1 MIFFISEYAEFL
13 HCKGRMFT
21 DFNMVRKE
29 IEDETDR
36 VVGGEGSKNVSN
48 IPINLRVYSPHGKFV
63 EVNDDVNGIIKV
75 SNIVMNLYYDSIFL
89 VLNLTLVDLP
99 GLTKIALPDQ
109 DKNLPELI
117 HEMVM
122 SFITSENCLIL
133 AVTPA
138 NTDLANS
145 DALKI
150 ARSVDPQGKI
160 RWEIIHK
167 VYSQVLI
174 WYYCIDKLSFVGN
187 CSSCFQEQEHW
198 EFWPN

>member
-1 MIFFISEYAEFL
+1 M
-13 HCKGRMFT
+13 
-21 DFNMVRKE
+21 
-29 IEDETDR
+29 
-36 VVGGEGSKNVSN
+36 
-48 IPINLRVYSPHGKFV
+48 
-63 EVNDDVNGIIKV
+63 
-75 SNIVMNLYYDSIFL
+75 
-89 VLNLTLVDLP
+89 DLP

-150 ARSVDPQGKI
+150 ARSVDPQGKLN
-160 RWEIIHK
+160 EK
-167 VYSQVLI
+167 YFTKFTVLI
-174 WYYCIDKLSFVGN
+174 WYFLIKLFLY
-187 CSSCFQEQEHW
+187 
-198 EFWPN
+198 

>member
-1 MIFFISEYAEFL
+1 MKIVVLCLYNNCFLFSEYAEFL

-48 IPINLRVYSPHGKFV
+48 IPINLRVYSPHGRFS
-63 EVNDDVNGIIKV
+63 EVNHNVNCIVKV
-75 SNIVMNLYYDSIFL
+75 SNKQMILCYDCIFS

-150 ARSVDPQGKI
+150 ARSVDPQGK
-160 RWEIIHK
+160 K
-167 VYSQVLI
+167 Y
-174 WYYCIDKLSFVGN
+174 DN
-187 CSSCFQEQEHW
+187 
-198 EFWPN
+198 

>member
-1 MIFFISEYAEFL
+1 M
-13 HCKGRMFT
+13 K
-21 DFNMVRKE
+21 
-29 IEDETDR
+29 
-36 VVGGEGSKNVSN
+36 VSN
-48 IPINLRVYSPHGKFV
+48 IP
-63 EVNDDVNGIIKV
+63 
-75 SNIVMNLYYDSIFL
+75 MNLYYDSIFL

-150 ARSVDPQGKI
+150 ARSVDPQGRI
-160 RWEIIHK
+160 RLEITYK

-174 WYYCIDKLSFVGN
+174 WYFLINYLCIDKLTVLWETGILAFRNKNFGSFD
-187 CSSCFQEQEHW
+187 QTR
-198 EFWPN
+198 PNG